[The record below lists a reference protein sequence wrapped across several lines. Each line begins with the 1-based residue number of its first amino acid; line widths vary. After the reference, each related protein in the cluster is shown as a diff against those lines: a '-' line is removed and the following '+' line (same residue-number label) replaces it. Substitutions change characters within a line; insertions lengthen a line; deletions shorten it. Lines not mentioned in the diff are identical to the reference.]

1 MSIIQSCENLMLL
14 SKEARVSSN
23 EYEELLNNGK
33 PHILLD
39 VRPAHHFQI
48 ASLPNSINI
57 PLPNIEKELFT
68 IDSALK
74 EIGQCKETDSLYVI
88 CRRGN
93 DSQIAV
99 QILHQNG
106 YSTAKDLIG
115 GLISWANL
123 VNCDFPIY

>member
-1 MSIIQSCENLMLL
+1 MLV
-14 SKEARVSSN
+14 SKEARVSSD
-23 EYEELLNNGK
+23 EYKEVLNNGK
-33 PHILLD
+33 PHVLVD

-57 PLPNIEKELFT
+57 PLPNVEKELST

-74 EIGQCKETDSLYVI
+74 EIEQCKETDSLYVV

-93 DSQIAV
+93 DSQIAL

-106 YSTAKDLIG
+106 YSAAKDLIG
-115 GLISWANL
+115 GLVSWANI